1 MRRRSPH
8 RLRMIVG
15 NINVV
20 AIDQQNIFVRTSIR
34 TVSHHRAPGLAK
46 ISGLGHRDHAFVV
59 LQPGS
64 VNRPAIHRI
73 NLDLHVNLA

>member
-20 AIDQQNIFVRTSIR
+20 VRTSIR